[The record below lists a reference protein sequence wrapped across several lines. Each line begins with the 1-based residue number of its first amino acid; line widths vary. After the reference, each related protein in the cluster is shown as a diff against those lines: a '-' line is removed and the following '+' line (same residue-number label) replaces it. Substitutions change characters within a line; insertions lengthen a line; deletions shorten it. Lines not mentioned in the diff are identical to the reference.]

1 TEISELLKGDYIVN
15 EKLTYNSCKNLVSH
29 RNTDVEKELLVDFI
43 KNFNIYKVEGESKLE
58 KFTNLFIKLEN
69 AGLSIPFRFNNYS
82 TSTDYNKYSTLLI
95 YDHSLNSDYLQYPE
109 LDSLFKEYIK
119 KVLSVIYDNEQ
130 EIEEKAKIIYEIEK
144 KIQSLQLNELSK
156 IANEK
161 YQREEV
167 TLNVLKQRY
176 PFIDWELYLKKRIE
190 FYGMECDD
198 FIEVIFYDINE
209 DVREAINSFYNDI
222 DFNDLATY
230 MEWYNL
236 LKLKEISEDIRNTS
250 NEIDEELAKYKGNS
264 GDNFGNDFNFP
275 YDYNNNFNEFPTD
288 GYLNNEGDFLNDDF
302 LNGEFPGGFNM
313 DMDEIMKLMDV
324 ECITVVSMN
333 MPYAIGKYYS
343 DRKLSENVTNEIKQM
358 IKYIK
363 ESMLERIPKLEWLD
377 EETKQKAIEKVL
389 KMKEIIGYQEKYDDP
404 KMIYKLYEYIDHS
417 NPLASYL
424 TNVLEINSQAL
435 LSLSK
440 SSFEP
445 MEVNAYYSGILNSIY
460 SPTSLLKSQFYD
472 SNQPDYLKL
481 WFYGITYWT

>member
-1 TEISELLKGDYIVN
+1 AEISELLKGDYIVN
-15 EKLTYNSCKNLVSH
+15 ENLSKEDQEYDRKTFEKLKTAYNSCKNLD
-29 RNTDVEKELLVDFI
+29 NLNNNINVEKELLVDFI
-43 KNFNIYKVEGESKLE
+43 KNFNIYKVEGENKLE

-82 TSTDYNKYSTLLI
+82 SSTDYNKYSTLLI
-95 YDHSLNSDYLQYPE
+95 YEHSLNSDYLQYPE

-119 KVLSVIYDNEQ
+119 KVLSIIYDNEQ

-156 IANEK
+156 SANEK
-161 YQREEV
+161 NQREEI

-198 FIEVIFYDINE
+198 FDEVIFNDINK
-209 DVREAINSFYNDI
+209 DVRETLNNFYNDI

-236 LKLKEISEDIRNTS
+236 LKLKEISEDISNAS
-250 NEIDEELAKYKGNS
+250 NEIDEELAKHNGNS
-264 GDNFGNDFNFP
+264 GDNFGDDFNFP
-275 YDYNNNFNEFPTD
+275 YDYNNNNFNEFPTD
-288 GYLNNEGDFLNDDF
+288 GYLNDEVDF
-302 LNGEFPGGFNM
+302 LNGEFPGDFNM

-324 ECITVVSMN
+324 ECVRIVSRN
-333 MPYAIGKYYS
+333 MPFALAKYYS
-343 DRKLSENVTNEIKQM
+343 DRKLSENVKNEITQM
-358 IKYIK
+358 IGYIK

-389 KMKEIIGYQEKYDDP
+389 KMKDIIGYQEKYDNP
-404 KMIYKLYEYIDHS
+404 KMIYKLYEYLDHS
-417 NPLASYL
+417 NPLTSYL
-424 TNVLEINSQAL
+424 SNISEINSLTL

-445 MEVNAYYSGILNSIY
+445 MITLTMVLWDH
-460 SPTSLLKSQFYD
+460 LLDMK
-472 SNQPDYLKL
+472 
-481 WFYGITYWT
+481 